1 MASGP
6 RRRRP
11 RSALKPRTPD
21 PRRLDSDIGA
31 ITKRNPSDKMD
42 MRVSRGRVPAIKE
55 ETMGYLRGV
64 VHGAIIGGAVAL
76 LYAPKPG
83 RQMREELSER
93 LDQVRGQM
101 QPVLDQAQGGVDSA
115 RPPVKAGLP
124 EKTTAF
130 NVNRLCGSGLQAI
143 NSAVQELRTGE
154 AQVVVAGGN
163 ENMSIQPYL
172 LPRSQ
177 VGWRLGEATLIDGTM
192 SLVTDPFGRYQMGST
207 AEKVA
212 DRYGVSREAQ
222 DKFAAESQRRAA
234 AAIAEGRFDDQIV
247 PVAIPQKKGEP
258 VIATVDEHPRPGTT
272 MESLGR
278 LKPAFREGGS
288 VTAGNSSGINDA
300 GAAIVVM
307 SRGKAGELGV
317 TPQLEW
323 IADAVAGIAPEIMG
337 VAPIFAVQNLLRKVG
352 MTINDIDVMELDEA
366 FAAQA
371 VAVIRELEIDPDR
384 VNPNGGAIAL
394 GHPVGA
400 TGAILTIK
408 LAYELKR
415 RQAEW
420 GIVTMCI
427 GGGQGIA
434 TLFRN
439 LN

>member
-1 MASGP
+1 V
-6 RRRRP
+6 
-11 RSALKPRTPD
+11 T
-21 PRRLDSDIGA
+21 
-31 ITKRNPSDKMD
+31 RN
-42 MRVSRGRVPAIKE
+42 GEGI
-55 ETMGYLRGV
+55 V
-64 VHGAIIGGAVAL
+64 VA
-76 LYAPKPG
+76 
-83 RQMREELSER
+83 
-93 LDQVRGQM
+93 
-101 QPVLDQAQGGVDSA
+101 GGVRTAIGKFAGAFKDTPSSELGANAIRAAVERAGISPEVVDEVILGCVGQVGEDAFNA
-115 RPPVKAGLP
+115 RLATLKAGLP

-177 VGWRLGEATLIDGTM
+177 VGWRLGEATLIDGTL

-247 PVAIPQKKGEP
+247 PVAIPQKKGDP
-258 VIATVDEHPRPGTT
+258 VIAKLDEHPRPGTT
-272 MESLGR
+272 VESLGR

-300 GAAIVVM
+300 GAAVVVM
-307 SRGKAGELGV
+307 TRAKADELGV

-323 IADAVAGIAPEIMG
+323 VADAVAGIAPEIMG
-337 VAPIFAVQNLLRKVG
+337 VAPIFAVQNLLKKVG
-352 MTINDIDVMELDEA
+352 MTINDIDLMELNEA

-371 VAVIRELEIDPDR
+371 VAVIRELEIDPEK

-400 TGAILTIK
+400 TGAILTVK

>member
-1 MASGP
+1 MNG
-6 RRRRP
+6 
-11 RSALKPRTPD
+11 D
-21 PRRLDSDIGA
+21 GI
-31 ITKRNPSDKMD
+31 
-42 MRVSRGRVPAIKE
+42 
-55 ETMGYLRGV
+55 V
-64 VHGAIIGGAVAL
+64 VA
-76 LYAPKPG
+76 
-83 RQMREELSER
+83 
-93 LDQVRGQM
+93 
-101 QPVLDQAQGGVDSA
+101 GGVRTAVGKFAGAFKDTPTSDLGANAIRAAVERAGISA
-115 RPPVKAGLP
+115 EVVDEVILGCVGQVGEDAFNARLATLKAGLR

-177 VGWRLGEATLIDGTM
+177 VGSRLGDAALIDGTL
-192 SLVTDPFGRYQMGST
+192 SLVTDPFGRYQMGAT

-234 AAIAEGRFDDQIV
+234 AAIAEGRFTDQIV
-247 PVAIPQKKGEP
+247 PIAIPQKKGDP
-258 VIATVDEHPRPGTT
+258 VIANVDEHPRPGTT

-300 GAAIVVM
+300 GAAVVVM
-307 SRGKAGELGV
+307 TRAKADDLGV

-323 IADAVAGIAPEIMG
+323 VADAVAGIAPEIMG
-337 VAPIFAVQNLLRKVG
+337 VAPIFAVQNLLKKVG
-352 MTINDIDVMELDEA
+352 MTINDIDLMELNEA

-371 VAVIRELEIDPDR
+371 VAVIRELEIDPEK

-400 TGAILTIK
+400 TGAILTVK

>member
-1 MASGP
+1 MRNGEGIVVAGGVG
-6 RRRRP
+6 
-11 RSALKPRTPD
+11 TV
-21 PRRLDSDIGA
+21 IGKFA
-31 ITKRNPSDKMD
+31 
-42 MRVSRGRVPAIKE
+42 
-55 ETMGYLRGV
+55 
-64 VHGAIIGGAVAL
+64 GAVKD
-76 LYAPKPG
+76 APTSDLGANAIRAAVDRAGIAPEIIDEVILG
-83 RQMREELSER
+83 CVGQVGEDAFNAR
-93 LDQVRGQM
+93 LAT
-101 QPVLDQAQGGVDSA
+101 L
-115 RPPVKAGLP
+115 KAGLP

-234 AAIAEGRFDDQIV
+234 AAIAQGRFDDQIV
-247 PVAIPQKKGEP
+247 PVAIPQKKGDP
-258 VIATVDEHPRPGTT
+258 VIARVDEHPRPGTT
-272 MESLGR
+272 VESLSR

-300 GAAIVVM
+300 GAAVVVM
-307 SRGKAGELGV
+307 TREKADELGV

-323 IADAVAGIAPEIMG
+323 VADAVAGIAPEIMG
-337 VAPIFAVQNLLRKVG
+337 VAPIFAVQNLLKKVG
-352 MTINDIDVMELDEA
+352 MTINDIDLMELNEA

-371 VAVIRELEIDPDR
+371 VAVIRELEIDPEK
-384 VNPNGGAIAL
+384 VNPNGGASAL
-394 GHPVGA
+394 RPPGGA
-400 TGAILTIK
+400 PRALPTGK
-408 LAYELKR
+408 LGYALKNP
-415 RQAEW
+415 ETE
-420 GIVTMCI
+420 GGTVTMCI

>member
-1 MASGP
+1 VTRNGE
-6 RRRRP
+6 
-11 RSALKPRTPD
+11 
-21 PRRLDSDIGA
+21 A
-31 ITKRNPSDKMD
+31 I
-42 MRVSRGRVPAIKE
+42 
-55 ETMGYLRGV
+55 V
-64 VHGAIIGGAVAL
+64 VA
-76 LYAPKPG
+76 
-83 RQMREELSER
+83 
-93 LDQVRGQM
+93 
-101 QPVLDQAQGGVDSA
+101 GGVRTAIGKFAGAFKDTTTSDLGANAIRAAVERAGISPEIVDEVILGCVGQVGEDAFNA
-115 RPPVKAGLP
+115 RLATLKAGLP

-177 VGWRLGEATLIDGTM
+177 VGWRLGEAALIDGTL
-192 SLVTDPFGRYQMGST
+192 SLVTDPFGRYQMGAT

-212 DRYGVSREAQ
+212 ERYGVSRQAQ
-222 DKFAAESQRRAA
+222 DAFAAESQRRAA
-234 AAIAEGRFDDQIV
+234 AAIAEGRFIDQIV
-247 PVAIPQKKGEP
+247 PVAIPQKKGDP
-258 VIATVDEHPRPGTT
+258 VIANLDEHPRPGTT
-272 MESLGR
+272 VESLGR

-300 GAAIVVM
+300 GAAVVVM
-307 SRGKAGELGV
+307 TRAKADELGV

-337 VAPIFAVQNLLRKVG
+337 VAPIFAVQNLLKKVG
-352 MTINDIDVMELDEA
+352 MTINDIDLMELNEA

-371 VAVIRELEIDPDR
+371 VAVIRELEIDPDK

-400 TGAILTIK
+400 TGAILTVK

>member
-1 MASGP
+1 V
-6 RRRRP
+6 
-11 RSALKPRTPD
+11 T
-21 PRRLDSDIGA
+21 
-31 ITKRNPSDKMD
+31 RN
-42 MRVSRGRVPAIKE
+42 GEGI
-55 ETMGYLRGV
+55 V
-64 VHGAIIGGAVAL
+64 VA
-76 LYAPKPG
+76 
-83 RQMREELSER
+83 
-93 LDQVRGQM
+93 
-101 QPVLDQAQGGVDSA
+101 GGVRTAIGKFAGAFKDTPTSDLGANAIRAAVERAGISPDVVDEVILGCVGQVGEDAFNA
-115 RPPVKAGLP
+115 RLATLKAGLP

-154 AQVVVAGGN
+154 AHVVVAGGN

-177 VGWRLGEATLIDGTM
+177 VGWRLGDAALIDGTL
-192 SLVTDPFGRYQMGST
+192 SLVTDPFGRYQMGAT

-212 DRYGVSREAQ
+212 DRYGVSRQAQ
-222 DKFAAESQRRAA
+222 DAFAAESQRRAA
-234 AAIAEGRFDDQIV
+234 AAIAGGRFHDQIV
-247 PVAIPQKKGEP
+247 PVAIPQKKGDP
-258 VIATVDEHPRPGTT
+258 VIAQLDEHPRPGTT
-272 MESLGR
+272 VESLGR

-300 GAAIVVM
+300 GAAVVVM
-307 SRGKAGELGV
+307 TRAKADELGV

-323 IADAVAGIAPEIMG
+323 VADAVAGIAPEIMG
-337 VAPIFAVQNLLRKVG
+337 VAPIFAVQNLLKKVG
-352 MTINDIDVMELDEA
+352 MTINDIDLMELNEA

-371 VAVIRELEIDPDR
+371 VAVIRELEIDPDK

-400 TGAILTIK
+400 TGAILTVK

-434 TLFRN
+434 TLFKN

>member
-1 MASGP
+1 V
-6 RRRRP
+6 
-11 RSALKPRTPD
+11 T
-21 PRRLDSDIGA
+21 
-31 ITKRNPSDKMD
+31 RN
-42 MRVSRGRVPAIKE
+42 GEGI
-55 ETMGYLRGV
+55 V
-64 VHGAIIGGAVAL
+64 VA
-76 LYAPKPG
+76 
-83 RQMREELSER
+83 
-93 LDQVRGQM
+93 
-101 QPVLDQAQGGVDSA
+101 GGVRTAIGKFAGAFKDTPSSDLGANAIRAAVERAGIAPDVVDEVILGCVGQVGEDAFNA
-115 RPPVKAGLP
+115 RLATLKAGLP

-234 AAIAEGRFDDQIV
+234 SAIAEGRFDDQIV
-247 PVAIPQKKGEP
+247 PVAIPQKKGDP
-258 VIATVDEHPRPGTT
+258 VIAKVDEHPRPGTT
-272 MESLGR
+272 IESLGR

-300 GAAIVVM
+300 GAAVVVM
-307 SRGKAGELGV
+307 TRAKADELGV

-323 IADAVAGIAPEIMG
+323 VADAVAGVAPEIMG
-337 VAPIFAVQNLLRKVG
+337 VAPIFAVQNLLKKVR
-352 MTINDIDVMELDEA
+352 MTINDIDLMELNEA

-371 VAVIRELEIDPDR
+371 VAVIRELEIDPGK

-400 TGAILTIK
+400 TGAILTVK

-415 RQAEW
+415 RKAEW

>member
-1 MASGP
+1 MALNGGG
-6 RRRRP
+6 
-11 RSALKPRTPD
+11 
-21 PRRLDSDIGA
+21 I
-31 ITKRNPSDKMD
+31 
-42 MRVSRGRVPAIKE
+42 
-55 ETMGYLRGV
+55 V
-64 VHGAIIGGAVAL
+64 VA
-76 LYAPKPG
+76 
-83 RQMREELSER
+83 
-93 LDQVRGQM
+93 
-101 QPVLDQAQGGVDSA
+101 GGVRTAIGKFAGAFKDTPTSDLGANAIRAAVDRAGISPAVVDEVILGCVGQVGEDAFNA
-115 RPPVKAGLP
+115 RLATLKAGLP
-124 EKTTAF
+124 ETTTAF

-163 ENMSIQPYL
+163 ENMSIQPYM

-177 VGWRLGEATLIDGTM
+177 VGWRLGEAQLIDGTL
-192 SLVTDPFGRYQMGST
+192 SLVTDPFGRYQMGAT

-234 AAIAEGRFDDQIV
+234 VAIAEGRFKDQIV
-247 PVAIPQKKGEP
+247 PVSIPQRKGDP
-258 VIATVDEHPRPGTT
+258 LVADLDEHPRPGTT
-272 MESLGR
+272 AESLAR
-278 LKPAFREGGS
+278 LKPAFRDGGS

-300 GAAIVVM
+300 GAALVVM
-307 SRGKAGELGV
+307 TSARAQELGV

-323 IADAVAGIAPEIMG
+323 VADAVAGIAPEIMG
-337 VAPIFAVQNLLRKVG
+337 VAPIFAVQNLLKKAG
-352 MTINDIDVMELDEA
+352 MTINDIDLMELNEA

-371 VAVIRELEIDPDR
+371 VAVIRELEIDPEK

-400 TGAILTIK
+400 TGAILTVK

>member
-1 MASGP
+1 VTQNGEG
-6 RRRRP
+6 
-11 RSALKPRTPD
+11 
-21 PRRLDSDIGA
+21 I
-31 ITKRNPSDKMD
+31 
-42 MRVSRGRVPAIKE
+42 
-55 ETMGYLRGV
+55 V
-64 VHGAIIGGAVAL
+64 VA
-76 LYAPKPG
+76 
-83 RQMREELSER
+83 
-93 LDQVRGQM
+93 
-101 QPVLDQAQGGVDSA
+101 GGVRTAIGKFAGAFKDTPTSDLGANAIRAAVERAGISPDVVDEVILGCVGQVGEDAFNA
-115 RPPVKAGLP
+115 RLATLKAGLP

-172 LPRSQ
+172 LPRAQ
-177 VGWRLGEATLIDGTM
+177 VGWRLGEAALIDGTL
-192 SLVTDPFGRYQMGST
+192 SLVTDPFGRYQMGAT

-212 DRYGVSREAQ
+212 DRYGVSRQAQ
-222 DKFAAESQRRAA
+222 DAFAAESQRRAA
-234 AAIAEGRFDDQIV
+234 AAIAEGRFNDQIV
-247 PVAIPQKKGEP
+247 PVAIPQKKGDP
-258 VIATVDEHPRPGTT
+258 VIAQLDEHPRPGTT
-272 MESLGR
+272 LESLGR

-300 GAAIVVM
+300 GAAVVVM
-307 SRGKAGELGV
+307 TRAKAGELGV

-323 IADAVAGIAPEIMG
+323 VADAVAGIAPEIMG
-337 VAPIFAVQNLLRKVG
+337 VAPIFAVQNLLKKVG
-352 MTINDIDVMELDEA
+352 MTINDIDLMELNEA

-371 VAVIRELEIDPDR
+371 VAVIRELEIDPEK

-400 TGAILTIK
+400 TGAILTVK

-439 LN
+439 SN

>member
-1 MASGP
+1 V
-6 RRRRP
+6 
-11 RSALKPRTPD
+11 
-21 PRRLDSDIGA
+21 IGEG
-31 ITKRNPSDKMD
+31 I
-42 MRVSRGRVPAIKE
+42 
-55 ETMGYLRGV
+55 V
-64 VHGAIIGGAVAL
+64 VA
-76 LYAPKPG
+76 
-83 RQMREELSER
+83 
-93 LDQVRGQM
+93 
-101 QPVLDQAQGGVDSA
+101 GGVRTAIGKFAGAFKDTPTSDLGANAIRAAVERAGISPDVVDEVILGCVGQVGEDAFNA
-115 RPPVKAGLP
+115 RLATLKAGLP
-124 EKTTAF
+124 ERTTAF

-177 VGWRLGEATLIDGTM
+177 VGWRLGEAALVDGTL
-192 SLVTDPFGRYQMGST
+192 SLVTDPFGHYQMGCT

-234 AAIAEGRFDDQIV
+234 DAIAEGRFKDQIV
-247 PVAIPQKKGEP
+247 PVAIPQKKGDP
-258 VIATVDEHPRPGTT
+258 IVADSDEHPRPNTT
-272 MESLGR
+272 IESLGR

-300 GAAIVVM
+300 GAAVVVM
-307 SRGKAGELGV
+307 TKARAAELGV

-323 IADAVAGIAPEIMG
+323 VADAVAGIAPEIMG
-337 VAPIFAVQNLLRKVG
+337 VAPIFAVQQLLKKVG
-352 MTINDIDVMELDEA
+352 MTINDIDLMELNEA

-371 VAVIRELEIDPDR
+371 VAVIRELEIDPEK

-400 TGAILTIK
+400 TGAILTVK

>member
-1 MASGP
+1 M
-6 RRRRP
+6 
-11 RSALKPRTPD
+11 T
-21 PRRLDSDIGA
+21 
-31 ITKRNPSDKMD
+31 RN
-42 MRVSRGRVPAIKE
+42 GEGI
-55 ETMGYLRGV
+55 V
-64 VHGAIIGGAVAL
+64 VA
-76 LYAPKPG
+76 
-83 RQMREELSER
+83 
-93 LDQVRGQM
+93 
-101 QPVLDQAQGGVDSA
+101 GGVRTAIGKFAGAFKDTPTSDLGANAIRAAVERAGISPDVVDEVILGCVGQVGEDAFNA
-115 RPPVKAGLP
+115 RLATLKAGLP

-163 ENMSIQPYL
+163 ENMSIQPYF

-177 VGWRLGEATLIDGTM
+177 VGWRLGEATLVDGTL
-192 SLVTDPFGRYQMGST
+192 SLVTDPFGRYQMGAT

-212 DRYGVSREAQ
+212 ERYGVSRQAQ
-222 DKFAAESQRRAA
+222 DAFAAESQRRAA

-247 PVAIPQKKGEP
+247 PVAIPQKKGDP
-258 VIATVDEHPRPGTT
+258 VIAQMDEHPRPGTT
-272 MESLGR
+272 VESLGR

-300 GAAIVVM
+300 GAAVVVM
-307 SRGKAGELGV
+307 TRAKADELGV

-323 IADAVAGIAPEIMG
+323 VADAVAGIAPEIMG
-337 VAPIFAVQNLLRKVG
+337 VAPIFAVQNLLKKVG
-352 MTINDIDVMELDEA
+352 MTINDIDLIELNEA

-371 VAVIRELEIDPDR
+371 VAVIRELEIDPDK

-400 TGAILTIK
+400 TGAILTVK

>member
-1 MASGP
+1 M
-6 RRRRP
+6 
-11 RSALKPRTPD
+11 T
-21 PRRLDSDIGA
+21 
-31 ITKRNPSDKMD
+31 RN
-42 MRVSRGRVPAIKE
+42 GEGI
-55 ETMGYLRGV
+55 V
-64 VHGAIIGGAVAL
+64 VA
-76 LYAPKPG
+76 
-83 RQMREELSER
+83 
-93 LDQVRGQM
+93 
-101 QPVLDQAQGGVDSA
+101 GGVRTAIGKFAGAFKDTPSSDLGANAIRAAVERAGIAPDVVDEVILGCVGQVGEDAFNA
-115 RPPVKAGLP
+115 RLATLKAGLP

-222 DKFAAESQRRAA
+222 DKFAAESQRRTA

-247 PVAIPQKKGEP
+247 PVAIPQKKGDP
-258 VIATVDEHPRPGTT
+258 VIARIDEHPRPATT

-300 GAAIVVM
+300 GAAVVVM
-307 SRGKAGELGV
+307 SRGKADELGV

-323 IADAVAGIAPEIMG
+323 VADAVAGIAPEIMG
-337 VAPIFAVQNLLRKVG
+337 VAPIFAVQNLLKKVG
-352 MTINDIDVMELDEA
+352 MTINDIDLMELNEA

-371 VAVIRELEIDPDR
+371 VAVIRELEIDPQK

-400 TGAILTIK
+400 TGAVLTVK

-415 RQAEW
+415 RKAEW

>member
-1 MASGP
+1 M
-6 RRRRP
+6 
-11 RSALKPRTPD
+11 T
-21 PRRLDSDIGA
+21 
-31 ITKRNPSDKMD
+31 RN
-42 MRVSRGRVPAIKE
+42 GEGI
-55 ETMGYLRGV
+55 V
-64 VHGAIIGGAVAL
+64 VA
-76 LYAPKPG
+76 
-83 RQMREELSER
+83 
-93 LDQVRGQM
+93 
-101 QPVLDQAQGGVDSA
+101 GGVRTAIGKFAGAFKDTPTSDLGANAIRAAVERAGISPDVVDEVILGCVGQVGEDAFNA
-115 RPPVKAGLP
+115 RLATLKAGLP

-163 ENMSIQPYL
+163 ENMSIQPYF

-177 VGWRLGEATLIDGTM
+177 VGWRLGEATLVDGTL
-192 SLVTDPFGRYQMGST
+192 SLVTDPFGRYQMGAT

-212 DRYGVSREAQ
+212 DRYGVSRQAQ
-222 DKFAAESQRRAA
+222 DAFAAESQRRAA
-234 AAIAEGRFDDQIV
+234 AAIADGRFADQIV
-247 PVAIPQKKGEP
+247 PIAIPQKKGDP
-258 VIATVDEHPRPGTT
+258 VIAQLDEHPRPGTT
-272 MESLGR
+272 VESLGR
-278 LKPAFREGGS
+278 LKAAFREGGS

-300 GAAIVVM
+300 GAAVVVM
-307 SRGKAGELGV
+307 TRAKADELGV

-323 IADAVAGIAPEIMG
+323 VADAVAGIAPEIMG
-337 VAPIFAVQNLLRKVG
+337 VAPIFAVQNLLKKVG
-352 MTINDIDVMELDEA
+352 MTINDIDLMELNEA

-371 VAVIRELEIDPDR
+371 VAVIRELEIDPDK

-400 TGAILTIK
+400 TGAILTVK